1 MLAMLMTVE
10 VGGHVDI
17 VSVDVDVV
25 MFSTVT
31 CCSGARTQERK
42 ARGGGGKYEGSW
54 TTQQK
59 THPRVH
65 EPVV

>member
-42 ARGGGGKYEGSW
+42 ARGGGASMKGVGRHSKKQSQEFMN
-54 TTQQK
+54 Q
-59 THPRVH
+59 
-65 EPVV
+65 